1 MNSTATQPA
10 RDTLHRVTFSRKE
23 GTLEISLTGS
33 MDRAT
38 TPSFLESLDNHPE
51 IPSLPHIRVDLQK
64 VTFLDDFG
72 VLVLLHIKKRFLTKE
87 GLLEIHNGP
96 TGGERFLE
104 MIQED
109 QKIKKNPSHHAHHPG
124 VMERLGGAALD
135 VIADRV
141 AMLTFIG
148 DVVLSIGVLFR
159 SPGRL
164 RTGDTIEHMQRVGVA
179 ALPIV
184 ALISFLLGLI
194 MAFMSAVQ
202 LEQFGANI
210 YVASLVSLSM
220 VRELGPIMTAIIV
233 AGRSGSAFAAEIGS
247 MRVAEEVDAL
257 TTMGFDIT
265 LFLVLPRLLATLCV
279 LPLLTLFSD
288 LFAIAGGLVVGVS
301 MLDLTTHGYMAQT
314 INTISVSDIIWS
326 MCKTLL
332 FALLIS
338 GTGCFKGFQVRGGA
352 DAVGRATTSAVVTSI
367 FLIILADSILAVIQ
381 RYWG

>member
-1 MNSTATQPA
+1 MHTALPQPLRNTA
-10 RDTLHRVTFSRKE
+10 AGITFSRE
-23 GTLEISLTGS
+23 DDLLTIALSGRMDQTTTPALLEALNRQTGS
-33 MDRAT
+33 
-38 TPSFLESLDNHPE
+38 SSLHR
-51 IPSLPHIRVDLQK
+51 IQVDLHA

-72 VLVLLHIKKRFLTKE
+72 ALVLLHIKKRLLPPGAALVISHPPAE
-87 GLLEIHNGP
+87 GK
-96 TGGERFLE
+96 RFLD
-104 MIQED
+104 MIQKD
-109 QKIKKNPSHHAHHPG
+109 QSATASRPPVHRPG
-124 VMERLGGAALD
+124 VMERLGGATLD
-135 VIADRV
+135 VIASRV
-141 AMLTFIG
+141 AMLTFVG
-148 DVVLSIGVLFR
+148 DVCLSFLTILR
-159 SPGRL
+159 CPGRL
-164 RTGDTIEHMQRVGVA
+164 RTGDTIVHMQRVGVD

-288 LFAIAGGLVVGVS
+288 LFAIAGGLVVGVG
-301 MLDLTTHGYMAQT
+301 MLDLTTHGYMVQT
-314 INTISVSDIIWS
+314 INTISVSDVMWS
-326 MCKTLL
+326 LCKTLL

-338 GTGCFKGFQVRGGA
+338 GTGCFRGFQVRGGA